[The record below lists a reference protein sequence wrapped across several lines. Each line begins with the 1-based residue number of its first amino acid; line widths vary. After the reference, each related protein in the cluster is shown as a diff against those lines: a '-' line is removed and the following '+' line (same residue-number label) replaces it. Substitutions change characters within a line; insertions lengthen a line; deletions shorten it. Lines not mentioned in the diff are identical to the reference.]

1 MIKFFFILLISILY
15 GRFLFSQTDEKSLE
29 EFYPFVVDSI
39 LITGNDITE
48 EFIILREL
56 TFTEGDTINFET
68 AEYNRERVY
77 SLGIF
82 NLVTLEP
89 NKENKLNILKIIVEE
104 SWYIYPIPF
113 FNINESDWKK
123 LSFGMSLV
131 LKNFRGRNE
140 TLSAVAAFGYDP
152 TFGLSYY
159 NPNIIGNEDISFLAG
174 MSYSNIS
181 NKSLI
186 AEELADGNFN
196 QKAISGNIE
205 IGRRFFLFHK
215 LALNLGFS
223 YIESPFY
230 IEGINASNERIDR
243 VFILSAGYQYDT
255 RDLIQFPKTGTYVNA
270 NYIFKGLGINE
281 VNYNVARVDLR
292 TYHNIVHKLNYKM
305 RFTSRFTL
313 GDRIPYYDNSII
325 GLQDKIRGF
334 FLKKFEGNH
343 SYLASAEIYYP
354 IIEEFHIN
362 LDFIPIIP
370 KQLLSYRFAL
380 YAQIFAD
387 AGAVQNRNSA
397 ISINDF
403 KSGYGAGLTVLILPY
418 YTARI
423 EYAINKFRKTEIIL
437 DVGISF

>member
-1 MIKFFFILLISILY
+1 MIKFFFILLISVLS
-15 GRFLFSQTDEKSLE
+15 GGFLFSQTDEKSRE
-29 EFYPFVVDSI
+29 QSYPFVIDSI
-39 LITGNDITE
+39 LLTGNDITE

-68 AEYNRERVY
+68 ADYNKERIY
-77 SLGIF
+77 SLGLF
-82 NLVTLEP
+82 NRVTLEP
-89 NKENKLNILKIIVEE
+89 KTENELNVLKIIVEE

-113 FNINESDWKK
+113 VNIKERDWKK

-159 NPNIIGNEDISFLAG
+159 NPNIIGNEDISFLAR
-174 MSYSNIS
+174 MSYSDIS

-186 AEELADGNFN
+186 AEQLADGNFN
-196 QKAISGNIE
+196 QKVISGNVE

-230 IEGINASNERIDR
+230 IDGINASNERIDR
-243 VFILSAGYQYDT
+243 VFTLSTGYLYDT
-255 RDLIQFPKTGTYVNA
+255 RDLVQFPKTGSFVNA
-270 NYIFKGLGINE
+270 SYILKGLGIND
-281 VNYNVARVDLR
+281 VIYNVTRVDLR
-292 TYHNIVHKLNYKM
+292 TYHNIIDKLNYKM
-305 RFTSRFTL
+305 RFTSRFTS

-325 GLQDKIRGF
+325 GLEDKIRGF
-334 FLKKFEGNH
+334 FNRKFEGNN
-343 SYLASAEIYYP
+343 SYLASAELYYP

-423 EYAINKFRKTEIIL
+423 EYAINKFRKSEIIL